1 MSRALRRALTVA
13 AIVAAC
19 TLVGRADIAKGDA
32 ELQFQLANLLSDE
45 NRYNEAL
52 QAFDKAIQ
60 SDDPELVAKARKGK
74 VRTALRVAEFAI
86 AREEAERLRENNPK
100 DPEGLSL
107 YGDSLW
113 AAGLFD
119 EADRAYRD
127 ALAISP
133 NLSRARFG
141 LARSL
146 ATRSRLDEALNEA
159 LVASAA
165 SPRDGDIHAGIGDIY
180 ERLHRYDEAANSY
193 TNFINLLP
201 NKDRSDKAIWSRTQ
215 VRFLEAF
222 QGKTP
227 VDIDAEDAATLHTVP
242 FRLVDEKIVVKARVN
257 GSKPMDFVLDT
268 GSEETVVSRETAQ
281 RQGVRPI
288 TYTLSAGV
296 GEVGLRGLQLARL
309 DSLDRKSVV

>member
-119 EADRAYRD
+119 AALRAYRD